1 MLSKKVRGRNNVV
14 IEKEHQFA
22 SRCSNAHIPG
32 RACSAMVALSA
43 RETNTLK

>member
-32 RACSAMVALSA
+32 RACSAMWRCQRVK
-43 RETNTLK
+43 RTL